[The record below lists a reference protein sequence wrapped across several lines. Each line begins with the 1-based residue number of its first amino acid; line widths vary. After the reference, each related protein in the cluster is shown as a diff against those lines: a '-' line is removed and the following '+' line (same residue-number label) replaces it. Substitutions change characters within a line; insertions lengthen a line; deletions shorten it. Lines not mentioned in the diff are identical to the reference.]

1 MSHSVTWKVTLRT
14 EEELTATVT
23 ADVDADEE
31 TLRELALQ
39 QADDGE
45 VTWET
50 VYAETSAVM
59 VE

>member
-14 EEELTATVT
+14 EDELIATVT

-45 VTWET
+45 VAWET

>member
-1 MSHSVTWKVTLRT
+1 VTWKVTLRT
-14 EEELTATVT
+14 EDELIATVT

-45 VTWET
+45 VAWET

>member
-1 MSHSVTWKVTLRT
+1 VTWKVTLRT